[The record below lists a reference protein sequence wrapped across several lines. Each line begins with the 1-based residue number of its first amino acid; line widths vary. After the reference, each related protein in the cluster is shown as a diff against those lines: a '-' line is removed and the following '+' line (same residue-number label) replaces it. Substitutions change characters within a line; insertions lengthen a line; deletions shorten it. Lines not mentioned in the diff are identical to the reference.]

1 MSAAPRA
8 QQKNRRNMQF
18 QEFLSLLL
26 FLVLSIPAAI
36 LAKFRSRFPLKCS
49 KRTVLALPY
58 SPFCEKVFWAYDR
71 CKVAYT
77 MRTVFQGFFPT
88 TLLEFSAKSVPVV
101 VDPDG
106 KVIKDSK
113 DVLDSL
119 YEEGH
124 DWLYPSPAV
133 REMERGFGD
142 DFGRAVARMVYHHL
156 FSTEQ
161 GGILLKRVWKV
172 NVSPLERMLAE
183 PLYPSIRWAM
193 LSGLDLPQGLP
204 GFIRTVDQ
212 VFDEVSSL
220 LQDGRKY
227 ICATADLTAADITFA
242 SLAYPLILPEEKA
255 SVFVSWDDDLPP
267 DFRAEV
273 QRLRKTLAG
282 KFVLRLYKEERKL

>member
-1 MSAAPRA
+1 MSAAQRA
-8 QQKNRRNMQF
+8 QQKKKRRNNMHF
-18 QEFLSLLL
+18 QEFISLLL

-58 SPFCEKVFWAYDR
+58 SPFCEKLFWAYDR
-71 CKVAYT
+71 CKLAYT

-101 VDPDG
+101 VEPDG

-119 YEEGH
+119 YDEGH

-142 DFGRAVARMVYHHL
+142 EFGRAVARMVYHHL

-172 NVSPLERMLAE
+172 NVSPLEQMLAE

-193 LSGLDLPQGLP
+193 LSGLDLPHGLP
-204 GFIRTVDQ
+204 GFVRTVDR
-212 VFDEVSSL
+212 VFHEVSSL

-227 ICATADLTAADITFA
+227 RVIKRDCDL
-242 SLAYPLILPEEKA
+242 
-255 SVFVSWDDDLPP
+255 
-267 DFRAEV
+267 
-273 QRLRKTLAG
+273 
-282 KFVLRLYKEERKL
+282 